1 MNWQEFI
8 IKILD
13 SILKWPSVVVVFIV
27 FFKKEIREILNNLGF
42 YIKYLKIQKGDLI
55 IQRDDIR
62 TEFKTAEFEEIEKIK
77 SELAIK
83 KKELEAEGKRVESL
97 AKINDE
103 LMGYINELL
112 ALSKFWFFSFL
123 NIYLVY
129 NTKRALSF
137 FKNQPM
143 TKELFKQKFD
153 LPQEIPNHELEK
165 ETIFNVLL
173 MFKLIEKKS
182 DDLYHITN
190 TGEEF
195 LKFIGWIK

>member
-8 IKILD
+8 VKILD
-13 SILKWPSVVVVFIV
+13 SILKWPSVVIVFI
-27 FFKKEIREILNNLGF
+27 FSFKKEIHEILNNLGF
-42 YIKYLKIQKGDLI
+42 YIKYLKIQKGDLV
-55 IQRDDIR
+55 IQRDVDRR
-62 TEFKTAEFEEIEKIK
+62 TEVKTEELEEIERIK
-77 SELAIK
+77 RELDIK
-83 KKELEAEGKRVESL
+83 KKELETESKRAESL

-103 LMGYINELL
+103 LLS
-112 ALSKFWFFSFL
+112 LSKFWFFSFL
-123 NIYLVY
+123 NIYLVH
-129 NTKRALSF
+129 NTKRALML

-143 TKELFKQKFD
+143 TKELFKQYFD

-165 ETIFNVLL
+165 ERIFNVLL